1 MKQLKFIVLAGLAA
15 VLVSGC
21 ASGIDTASV
30 AGMQTTRDAF
40 KSALHKEYVSLA
52 KAEQEEGDTDDT
64 KFFINKAKDAIKNA
78 EENKVTKGS
87 HHVRKT
93 VKKVD
98 NVRFGRP
105 PPLNG

>member
-64 KFFINKAKDAIKNA
+64 RHGGARAKEPFAK
-78 EENKVTKGS
+78 S
-87 HHVRKT
+87 SKT
-93 VKKVD
+93 RRA
-98 NVRFGRP
+98 RFCHGPQPVWSSAQTYNRYNYY
-105 PPLNG
+105 L